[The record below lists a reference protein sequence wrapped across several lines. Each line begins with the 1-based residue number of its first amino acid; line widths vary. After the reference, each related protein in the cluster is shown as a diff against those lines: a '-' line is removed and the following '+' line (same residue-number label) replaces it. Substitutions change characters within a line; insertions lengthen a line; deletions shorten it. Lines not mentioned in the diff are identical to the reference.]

1 MVAKSAS
8 GPPVSATVTPISA
21 RNEPTAETKSFSRIT
36 SYNVCYTKLLRLNQK
51 YKLLYNEGII
61 SDEEASNLLKT
72 NKIFILALFITY
84 LYLGYRD
91 REVDRI
97 KNKDLTA
104 DNLEIFVSY
113 LSVIGG
119 LIILYLA
126 FTADQDTTAIYE
138 NPTL

>member
-1 MVAKSAS
+1 MTVDTKQEEAEILDIQLITTLLFIIALV
-8 GPPVSATVTPISA
+8 VSIFL
-21 RNEPTAETKSFSRIT
+21 N
-36 SYNVCYTKLLRLNQK
+36 LNQK

-72 NKIFILALFITY
+72 NRILILAIFITY

-126 FTADQDTTAIYE
+126 FTADQDTTSIYE

>member
-1 MVAKSAS
+1 MTVDTKQEEAEILDIQLITTLLFIIALV
-8 GPPVSATVTPISA
+8 VSIFL
-21 RNEPTAETKSFSRIT
+21 N
-36 SYNVCYTKLLRLNQK
+36 LNQK

-72 NKIFILALFITY
+72 NRILILALFITY
-84 LYLGYRD
+84 LYLGYSD

-126 FTADQDTTAIYE
+126 LNADQDTTSIYE
-138 NPTL
+138 

>member
-1 MVAKSAS
+1 MTVDTKQEEAEILDIQLITTLLFIIALV
-8 GPPVSATVTPISA
+8 VSIFL
-21 RNEPTAETKSFSRIT
+21 N
-36 SYNVCYTKLLRLNQK
+36 LNQK

-72 NKIFILALFITY
+72 NRILILALFITY
-84 LYLGYRD
+84 LYLGYSD

-126 FTADQDTTAIYE
+126 LNADQDTTSIYE

>member
-1 MVAKSAS
+1 MTVNTKQEEAEILDIQLITTLLFIIALV
-8 GPPVSATVTPISA
+8 VSIFL
-21 RNEPTAETKSFSRIT
+21 N
-36 SYNVCYTKLLRLNQK
+36 LNQK

-72 NKIFILALFITY
+72 NRILILALFITY
-84 LYLGYRD
+84 LYLGYSD

-126 FTADQDTTAIYE
+126 LNADQDTTSIYE

>member
-1 MVAKSAS
+1 MTVDTKQEEAEILDIQLITTLLFIIALV
-8 GPPVSATVTPISA
+8 VSIFL
-21 RNEPTAETKSFSRIT
+21 N
-36 SYNVCYTKLLRLNQK
+36 LNQK

-72 NKIFILALFITY
+72 NRILILALFITY

>member
-1 MVAKSAS
+1 MSVDTRKEESEILNIQLI
-8 GPPVSATVTPISA
+8 ATLLFIIALLISIFLNL
-21 RNEPTAETKSFSRIT
+21 NE
-36 SYNVCYTKLLRLNQK
+36 K

-72 NKIFILALFITY
+72 NRIFIVALFITY
-84 LYLGYRD
+84 LYLAYRN
-91 REVDRI
+91 REIDKI

-104 DNLEIFVSY
+104 DNLEIFVST

-119 LIILYLA
+119 LIILYLV
-126 FTADQDTTAIYE
+126 FTYDQDTTAIYE

>member
-1 MVAKSAS
+1 MTVDTKQEEAEILDIQLITTLLFIIALV
-8 GPPVSATVTPISA
+8 VSIFL
-21 RNEPTAETKSFSRIT
+21 N
-36 SYNVCYTKLLRLNQK
+36 LNQK

-72 NKIFILALFITY
+72 NRILILALFITY

-126 FTADQDTTAIYE
+126 FTEDLDTTAIYE